1 MTPIPPLNFTS
12 ASSAEARWTAATHT
26 TTAKAKIVFLMADPH
41 FVARDRNGR
50 TGADPSPS
58 GTARS
63 RGRGSEP
70 AAEDRLG
77 ADGGAL
83 RRVSRGVAEAR
94 RDVVGEGRSETEE
107 ERGERGGRGRE
118 Q

>member
-12 ASSAEARWTAATHT
+12 ASSAETRWTAATHT
-26 TTAKAKIVFLMADPH
+26 TTAKAKIVFLMAEPPLRG
-41 FVARDRNGR
+41 ARPDGR
-50 TGADPSPS
+50 TGADPSPP
-58 GTARS
+58 GAARS

-83 RRVSRGVAEAR
+83 RRVSCRVAEAPGGLSG
-94 RDVVGEGRSETEE
+94 DSPAETTAKAGA
-107 ERGERGGRGRE
+107 RGA
-118 Q
+118 